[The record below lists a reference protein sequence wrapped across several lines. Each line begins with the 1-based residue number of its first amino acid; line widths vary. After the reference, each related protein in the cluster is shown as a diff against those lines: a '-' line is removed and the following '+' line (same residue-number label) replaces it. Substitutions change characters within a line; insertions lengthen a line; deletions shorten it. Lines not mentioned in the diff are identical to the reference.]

1 MSTDQTFSLTQHT
14 PVQWQCI
21 KLEVFKHHISNGDD
35 ILPQQKNSPIL

>member
-21 KLEVFKHHISNGDD
+21 KLEVFKHHSNGDD